1 MKSSDILAWNLL
13 RHRYD
18 NNLSQEELAWR
29 IGMDVKRYAEIEHA
43 QAHTTL
49 LTLDKLSDATGIPV
63 PELLTPQP

>member
-29 IGMDVKRYAEIEHA
+29 MEV
-43 QAHTTL
+43 Q
-49 LTLDKLSDATGIPV
+49 
-63 PELLTPQP
+63 